1 MEKYTDIKT
10 FKDACQVEG
19 LDAEKVIPVF
29 EFFPE
34 KDRKAMQA
42 ISKLVI
48 IAKAVNRL
56 ANDGKEWIPDWND
69 SSERKY
75 ELWFGMDDDGSSG
88 FRFDAY
94 GLWSTRSHVGSRLCF
109 ISGGVARYV
118 GETFLEVY
126 KEFFK

>member
-1 MEKYTDIKT
+1 MENYTDIKT
-10 FKDACQVEG
+10 FEDACQVEG
-19 LDAEKVIPVF
+19 LDAAKVIPDF
-29 EFFPE
+29 AFFPE
-34 KDRKAMQA
+34 KDRNAMQA

-69 SSERKY
+69 YSERKY

-88 FRFDAY
+88 FRFDVIDD
-94 GLWSTRSHVGSRLCF
+94 WISFSNVGSRLCF
-109 ISGGVARYV
+109 LSREVGKHV
-118 GETFLEVY
+118 GETFLDLY